1 VNGPGHLH
9 IDGADPW
16 RRGYARGRW
25 SASAIARG
33 WRTYSELFAVAA
45 TPHGVTLDIP
55 ALALGAVAATREWA
69 PDLVAEMQGVADGA
83 GVPLWMVAALNAR
96 TEILAVAEAARA
108 GECSA
113 IVHTG
118 STPGGRTLGGQSWD
132 WHDELA
138 DGWHVQSVRGDT
150 LGFAGITE
158 HGILAKIGVNEA
170 GVGILFNILGHV
182 DDGATG
188 VPVHLVARKVLGT
201 AASFPEAIS
210 ILREAPVSASTVM
223 TVMTPDRSACVEL
236 SPAGVAVIPP
246 DDQGWLLHTNHFV
259 DPALARGDLRGRREP
274 ETYDRMRVLSA
285 RLRDLPGLDGVDH
298 LAALLTVHPD
308 DGAEVCCHPPTG
320 GRLGTRWSTLAT
332 VAVEPAARR
341 LMVHPGGPCSAKPST
356 WMPVTAPTRRG
367 DAAMGDAAASGGGR

>member
-16 RRGYARGRW
+16 RRGYERGRW

-33 WRTYSELFAVAA
+33 WRTYSELFANAA
-45 TPHGVTLDIP
+45 TPHGVTLDLP
-55 ALALGAVAATREWA
+55 ALALGAVAVTREWA
-69 PDLVAEMQGVADGA
+69 PELVAEMQGVADGA
-83 GVPLWMVAALNAR
+83 GVPLWMIAALNAR

-118 STPGGRTLGGQSWD
+118 SAPGADGPGSAVLGGQSWD

-138 DGWHVQSVRGDT
+138 DGWHVQSVRGDA

-170 GVGILFNILGHV
+170 GVGVLFNILGHE

-201 AASFPEAIS
+201 AASFTDAIS

-223 TVMTPDRSACVEL
+223 TVVTADQSACVEL
-236 SPAGVAVIPP
+236 SPAGAAVIPP
-246 DDQGWLLHTNHFV
+246 DEQGWLLHTNHFV
-259 DPALARGDLRGRREP
+259 DPELARSDLRGRREP

-308 DGAEVCCHPPTG
+308 DGAEVCCHPPVD

-332 VAVEPAARR
+332 IAVEPAARR
-341 LMVHPGGPCSAKPST
+341 VMVHPGGPCSAKPST
-356 WMPVTAPTRRG
+356 WLPVTAPT
-367 DAAMGDAAASGGGR
+367 AAGAPAANGGGR